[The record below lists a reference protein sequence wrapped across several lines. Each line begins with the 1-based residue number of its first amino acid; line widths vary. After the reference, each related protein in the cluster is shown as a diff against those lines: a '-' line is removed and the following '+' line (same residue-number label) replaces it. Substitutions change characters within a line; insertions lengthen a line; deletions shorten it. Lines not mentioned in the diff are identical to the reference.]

1 MWFHLGAMI
10 MNVSGQKK
18 LERRSYMVKREPMHL
33 EEAREGTD
41 LVHEAREELV
51 LEVDLRRT
59 VKRQSGK

>member
-1 MWFHLGAMI
+1 

-51 LEVDLRRT
+51 LEMDLRRT
-59 VKRQSGK
+59 VKKQSGK